1 MKNRIRALKEFL
13 EEIAG
18 VEISYSN
25 TPFPDFDS
33 AREFPEDVRCFMQV
47 IGRCEIGSEPS
58 KDLTGYQIL
67 NVDCPIA
74 MSEAYQAY
82 CNGDSILFVWEE
94 ETGREI
100 FGIPSDEL
108 FLVANDCDNQSV
120 WLQKKTDLFT
130 NSVYNKRLSKSGDI
144 EVTSFFEWV
153 KYYLVVTL
161 EYNSINKDRLNKLKE
176 I

>member
-1 MKNRIRALKEFL
+1 MKNRIRALGKFL
-13 EEIAG
+13 QEIAE

-25 TPFPDFDS
+25 TPYPDFDP
-33 AREFPEDVRCFMQV
+33 AREFPEDVRYFMQV

-58 KDLTGYQIL
+58 KDYTGYQIL
-67 NVDCPIA
+67 NVDRPIA
-74 MSEAYQAY
+74 MNEAYQAY
-82 CNGDSILFVWEE
+82 CGEDSILFVWEA
-94 ETGREI
+94 ETGKDI

-120 WLQKKTDLFT
+120 WLENKTELFT

-144 EVTSFFEWV
+144 EITSFFEWV
-153 KYYLVVTL
+153 KYYLEVTL
-161 EYNSINKDRLNKLKE
+161 EYNSINKDLLNKLKK